1 MGPIPGGQLTDAS
14 AQMASS
20 LLPTCPRLLVHLEA
34 VHCIFCRSSPQTAH
48 HQPSQSH
55 RALRTLQARL
65 QRNDQHGTPE
75 GRVSIL
81 SQVSFEIS
89 LPLLKVALTQR
100 GPGPSPSPGPH
111 RGWHLECDL
120 TAIRER
126 ERCEHWG
133 DEAYLMSDSRMNR

>member
-1 MGPIPGGQLTDAS
+1 MGPIPGGQLTGAS

-34 VHCIFCRSSPQTAH
+34 VHCIFCKSSPQTAH
-48 HQPSQSH
+48 HQPSQS
-55 RALRTLQARL
+55 RRSVRTLQVRL

-126 ERCEHWG
+126 DVSTGAMR
-133 DEAYLMSDSRMNR
+133 LT